1 MKVLVTGVDGYIGT
15 VLGAYLIEQGHC
27 VTGVDTGF
35 YREGWLYND
44 ESIRRPECINKD
56 IRHISEDDLWGY
68 DAVVHLAELSNDPL
82 GQHNPE
88 LTYAINHLGT
98 VALATKCVKAGISR
112 FVYTSSC
119 SVYGA
124 GSGEFKTEESQVNP
138 QTAYATCKV
147 LVERDLSAIANDDFS
162 PTFLRNATAYGASP
176 RMRFD
181 IVLNNLCGL
190 AWTTKEIKM
199 TSDGSPWRPLVHIRD
214 IAHAVACV
222 LEAPRSI
229 VHNQVFNVGSNAE
242 NYQVKQIARIVA
254 DAFPDCHLAFGNID
268 RDNRSYRVCFDKIRS
283 VLPGFMCRNVA
294 TGGATEL
301 RELFERIDM
310 SREVFDFRAYT
321 RLKQLQHLLRTRQ
334 IDQQCFWTQIKSCAA
349 SEENRSALAE
359 RCAQAA
365 V

>member
-1 MKVLVTGVDGYIGT
+1 MKILVTGVDGYIGT
-15 VLGAYLIEQGHC
+15 VLGDYLIEQGHS
-27 VTGVDTGF
+27 VTGLDTGF

-44 ESIRRPECINKD
+44 NPLRRPSCINKD
-56 IRHISEDDLWGY
+56 IRHISEDDLRGF

-88 LTYAINHLGT
+88 LTYAINHLGS
-98 VALATKCVKAGISR
+98 VALATKCMKAGISR

-124 GSGEFKTEESQVNP
+124 GSGEFKTEESEVNP
-138 QTAYATCKV
+138 QTAYARCKV
-147 LVERDLSAIANDDFS
+147 LVEQDLSAMANDDFS

-181 IVLNNLCGL
+181 IVLNSLCGL
-190 AWTTKEIKM
+190 AWTTREIKM
-199 TSDGSPWRPLVHIRD
+199 TSDGSPWRPLVHVRD
-214 IAHAVACV
+214 IAHAIACA

-229 VHNQVFNVGSNAE
+229 VHNEVFNVGSNPE
-242 NYQVKQIARIVA
+242 NYQVKEIARTVA
-254 DAFPDCHLAFGNID
+254 DAFPGCTLTFGNSD
-268 RDNRSYRVCFDKIRS
+268 GDNRSYKVCFDKIS
-283 VLPGFMCRNVA
+283 SLLPGFKCRNDA
-294 TGGATEL
+294 IAGARQL
-301 RELFERIDM
+301 REVFERIDM
-310 SREVFDFRAYT
+310 SPEVFDFRAYT

-334 IDQQCFWTQIKSCAA
+334 IDQHFYWTQMKSCAVPKDD
-349 SEENRSALAE
+349 RSAAE